1 MIKSLYSKYFQK
13 SKSFLYPALGIKKNS
28 EFSPSGTYLAIEDYI
43 GAEDV
48 KFICTFENIDSIEF
62 KSFEQNMLVENPLFI
77 EKIVIE
83 NYTVYTFDYNIYQT
97 DWFNFIMGKYSKL
110 SNVLKKAI
118 KSYYGDGSSEYKYI
132 DTYLHPKEYFDEYA
146 DLLDVNVE
154 ALKSIGELCDAC
166 DMEKETLKIPK
177 KYLESL
183 KKTV

>member
-110 SNVLKKAI
+110 
-118 KSYYGDGSSEYKYI
+118 
-132 DTYLHPKEYFDEYA
+132 
-146 DLLDVNVE
+146 
-154 ALKSIGELCDAC
+154 
-166 DMEKETLKIPK
+166 
-177 KYLESL
+177 
-183 KKTV
+183 